1 MSASVCSSCE
11 SRSQCLDVTGVTMS
25 LGQANPAMIKRM
37 TPSSAVCWWKV
48 LSSSLSPRSSPVMC
62 CQGTETIPMMNS
74 LFAVAKVAE
83 VSTEPTMKKTLE
95 KMNDGWC
102 FVASRGQRE
111 LLRGRKRRKRCR
123 VTNQSLHLYS
133 SRLCW
138 RIISSNALEHA
149 RCSNFVRL
157 VYVE

>member
-62 CQGTETIPMMNS
+62 CQGTETISMMYNS

-83 VSTEPTMKKTLE
+83 VSTEPAMQITLE
-95 KMNDGWC
+95 QLNYGRC
-102 FVASRGQRE
+102 LAARRGPGE
-111 LLRGRKRRKRCR
+111 LLRGKKRRKKCC
-123 VTNQSLHLYS
+123 VTNQSLHLCLFC
-133 SRLCW
+133 LC
-138 RIISSNALEHA
+138 
-149 RCSNFVRL
+149 
-157 VYVE
+157 